1 MILMIILIF
10 LSITFL
16 VLYFSLFREN
26 EYFLA
31 MVTVLIIFTILMGLV
46 CGSQHSKNEIEN
58 TKYELSIEYAFL
70 VEHKDSAIYLERIT
84 NYNGKVI
91 HNKLLRNSVWT
102 NWFASPAY
110 DDAKLIGEENENR
123 RVNNEE

>member
-10 LSITFL
+10 LSITLL
-16 VLYFSLFREN
+16 VLYFSLFRNSEH
-26 EYFLA
+26 FLA
-31 MVTVLIIFTILMGLV
+31 MVTVFIIFTILMGLV
-46 CGSQHSKNEIEN
+46 CGSQHSKNRIEN

-84 NYNGKVI
+84 NYNVKVI
-91 HNKLLRNSVWT
+91 HNKSLRNSVWT

-110 DDAKLIGEENENR
+110 DDAKLIGEKNENS
-123 RVNNEE
+123 NDY

>member
-10 LSITFL
+10 LSITLL
-16 VLYFSLFREN
+16 VLYFSLFRCYESV
-26 EYFLA
+26 LA
-31 MVTVLIIFTILMGLV
+31 IITVFILFTILMGLV
-46 CGSQHSKNEIEN
+46 CGSQHSKNRIEN
-58 TKYELSIEYAFL
+58 TKYELSIEYALL

-84 NYNGKVI
+84 NYNEKVI

-110 DDAKLIGEENENR
+110 DDAKLIGEENEQN
-123 RVNNEE
+123 

>member
-16 VLYFSLFREN
+16 VLYFSLFRDN
-26 EYFLA
+26 KYFLS
-31 MVTVLIIFTILMGLV
+31 MVMVFIIFTILMGLM

-84 NYNGKVI
+84 NYNEKVI

-110 DDAKLIGEENENR
+110 DDAKLIGEENEQN
-123 RVNNEE
+123 

>member
-10 LSITFL
+10 LSITLL
-16 VLYFSLFREN
+16 VLYFSLFRHYEGV
-26 EYFLA
+26 LA
-31 MVTVLIIFTILMGLV
+31 IITVFILFTILMGLV
-46 CGSQHSKNEIEN
+46 CGSQHSKNRIEN

-84 NYNGKVI
+84 NYNEKVI

-110 DDAKLIGEENENR
+110 DDAKLIGEENGQN
-123 RVNNEE
+123 

>member
-16 VLYFSLFREN
+16 VLYFSLFRDN
-26 EYFLA
+26 KYFLS
-31 MVTVLIIFTILMGLV
+31 MVMVFIIFTILMGLM

-70 VEHKDSAIYLERIT
+70 VEHKDSIIYLERIT
-84 NYNGKVI
+84 NYNAKVI
-91 HNKLLRNSVWT
+91 NNKNALHSVWT
-102 NWFASPAY
+102 NWFVSPAY
-110 DDAKLIGEENENR
+110 ENAKLIGEEK
-123 RVNNEE
+123 